1 MQFNDIFVWVLST
14 STNYNYIECTDITLN
29 LCTVTTFVTAKIYK
43 MFDIE
48 FVGMF
53 ISTKNLT
60 GLGPT
65 VHYLLPWN
73 PKYKQ

>member
-1 MQFNDIFVWVLST
+1 M
-14 STNYNYIECTDITLN
+14 
-29 LCTVTTFVTAKIYK
+29 FVTAKIYK

-53 ISTKNLT
+53 ISTQNLT

-65 VHYLLPWN
+65 VDYLLP
-73 PKYKQ
+73 